1 MLHYST
7 IDSKTLELLKEL
19 QHISFFKQM
28 RLVGGTALALQI
40 GHRVSVDIDL
50 FGNLTADEYE
60 ISERLNAFKSN
71 NVVKKTKNISI
82 NIIEGVK
89 VDIVNYPYPWIDEPF
104 LKDGIVMASQ
114 KDIAAMKL
122 AAIAGRG
129 TKKDF
134 IDIFFLMQKFS
145 MGEILSFYEEKYS
158 DGNIFLVLKS
168 ILYFDD
174 ADSEQT
180 PKMLKEVEWK
190 KIKTSITNE
199 VNNYFSLSS

>member
-1 MLHYST
+1 
-7 IDSKTLELLKEL
+7 
-19 QHISFFKQM
+19 M

-40 GHRVSVDIDL
+40 GHRISVDIDL

-60 ISERLNAFKSN
+60 VSERLNAFKSN
-71 NVVKKTKNISI
+71 NVVKKTENISI

-89 VDIVNYPYPWIDEPF
+89 VDIVNYPYPWIDEPL

-122 AAIAGRG
+122 AAITGRG

-134 IDIFFLMQKFS
+134 IDIFFLMQKYS
-145 MGEILSFYEEKYS
+145 MGEMLSFYEEKYS

-174 ADSEQT
+174 ADNEQT

>member
-19 QHISFFKQM
+19 QSISFFKQM

-40 GHRVSVDIDL
+40 GHRISVDIDL

-60 ISERLNAFKSN
+60 VSERLNAFKSN
-71 NVVKKTKNISI
+71 NVVKKTENISI

-89 VDIVNYPYPWIDEPF
+89 VDIVNYPYPWIDEPL

-122 AAIAGRG
+122 AAITGRG

-134 IDIFFLMQKFS
+134 IDIFFLMQKYS
-145 MGEILSFYEEKYS
+145 MGEMLSFYEEKYS

-174 ADSEQT
+174 ADNEQT

>member
-145 MGEILSFYEEKYS
+145 LGEILSFYEEKYS